1 MEFDNFTSLFT
12 PCFVLIE
19 KIYQTLET
27 VPVFHW
33 LSKHLKLRQKIL
45 HCPSYFQLSS
55 LCLDIPMKH
64 CLSCL
69 IYYFKT
75 LYSSAAWSQ
84 SFNIHKTYVNSQ
96 RKILWPQ
103 RVWCTLFYLIVT
115 TMIIHVEHNYMI
127 IDFFKIFCT
136 WKSSHRVIIAISV
149 FLNMSSPY
157 LIQINASKHVTT
169 LK

>member
-69 IYYFKT
+69 IYYLLLRFKV
-75 LYSSAAWSQ
+75 LNQ
-84 SFNIHKTYVNSQ
+84 V
-96 RKILWPQ
+96 LM
-103 RVWCTLFYLIVT
+103 YLNLVSTFKLIQVE
-115 TMIIHVEHNYMI
+115 MYRIAEVKGNRLKFCIIHSSSTTDMI
-127 IDFFKIFCT
+127 
-136 WKSSHRVIIAISV
+136 
-149 FLNMSSPY
+149 
-157 LIQINASKHVTT
+157 
-169 LK
+169 